1 MLGDVLK
8 MKLDEVWVGSTNL
21 SLKSARVSRLAF
33 SSIGDYVFTH
43 NGFLNFIFG
52 NTHLPNSPLLSAFNL
67 PDDLPFGFP
76 ARLAWWSSRSSFFMR
91 AVLPNPSSN

>member
-52 NTHLPNSPLLSAFNL
+52 NTHLPNSPLLSAF
-67 PDDLPFGFP
+67 
-76 ARLAWWSSRSSFFMR
+76 ARRFAVRVSR
-91 AVLPNPSSN
+91 AVSVVELP